1 MELKRKFIKGVMN
14 KDVDERLIPDGQYID
29 AVNVDV
35 INAEGSDAGTI
46 RNVKGN
52 TLVGDVSTATSIEP
66 TNPKTIGA
74 VVDEANNRVYWF
86 VSADNLDGIYEYDE
100 GTGNIDRVLEST
112 TGQLSFDTDYY
123 ITGLNIIDGF
133 LYWTDNLNA
142 PRRVNIS
149 FAKSFNVNDDRIDE
163 YIDVIVAAPLRAP
176 SIEMKESSV
185 ENNMEDKFLQFSYR
199 YKYRD
204 NQYSALSPY
213 SAVAFIPGDYEFDYA
228 SGNNE
233 AMLNSFSDV
242 EVTVETGNRFVEEIQ
257 VVVRDT
263 KSLNTYIV
271 ETFDKSVLNISNY
284 STHSFIFKNNKI
296 YSALPSDQVT
306 RLFDNV
312 PIKAKA
318 QEIIDRRLIYGNYT
332 QFYDIVDCEGEDIN
346 IDYEVDYVS
355 EATTSGTPI
364 QTFRSDRDY
373 EIGIIY
379 GDDYGRFT
387 TVLTNSEKSGKDTV
401 YIPATQSDKGN
412 SLIVNINHKAPC
424 FATNYRLVIKE
435 SKKSY
440 YNIFPILYY
449 ADGVYRYFL
458 INESDKNK
466 FAVGD
471 YVIFKADSD
480 GPTYSNKKYKIL
492 EFEAKPKNFLDNN
505 EISGLYFKI
514 QDEDADFSS
523 SSLVVSESQGIGSND
538 ITNLNTCN
546 KGSKNAIEQG
556 SESGRYAEDPIFYGV
571 GANDLGISNNH
582 QYNLIDD
589 TRFIIEIDGTDT
601 FRYKLSGVEPISSVN
616 GNTGWI
622 QSGIQITGADQDLS
636 LNDIGGTSIPQV
648 ITIRFGGVNGHT
660 VGDRWVINCR
670 GEQGGLGIFGRQNPL
685 HSSGNPYQ
693 GGSNNNVYG
702 GTAISNLNDNAEL
715 QINAGAVISIKIVE
729 SYGATGAEQVFP
741 PSSKNYANI
750 EEWFFGDQIYN
761 QFEHFDAS
769 GNDRGAY
776 GVFFRRAKDFTITS
790 GGGNGAAVNDVSQGG
805 SVANALTYP
814 VRMFI
819 TGYGTFDN
827 TFLGCDQ
834 NIITV
839 DWKVTQLDSSLLA
852 ETEPLEIDDQIY
864 HEITRTFP
872 IENRQHKVRWEYED
886 YLDVSTAYPTLVSTL
901 SALPT
906 PINIGGK
913 TVIGQATP
921 GAATTADNIPHLYHV
936 GDILYV
942 VSSSTTYG
950 PQAPPLATGYEVLY
964 VIDDYNVVIDID
976 FTSLPGGGPGP
987 VTSGTVSLFSPIE
1000 PTIEDD
1006 QNSPTQA
1013 AIIKINHPQN
1023 ENGTYNAYAFGNGLE
1038 SDRIRDD
1045 FNETELQYSPR
1056 ASTVIDNY
1064 EQETKEASVCYSGIY
1079 KGDTSI
1085 NRLNEF
1091 NLSKANFK
1099 NLDREFGSV
1108 QKLFARDTDLLVLQE
1123 NKTSKVL
1130 YGKNLLS
1137 DSAGG
1142 GQISSVP
1149 EVLGTQ
1155 MAYAGDYGISFNP
1168 ESFAEWGN
1176 SIWWCDERRGAVLQM
1191 TAGQIVD
1198 VAKYGM
1204 KDFFRDAFKENPKTQ
1219 KLGVYDP
1226 YRNQYVLASNES
1238 TSLPCSLRLSINGQ
1252 KYPATSNGLI
1262 DINDERPDFYVY
1274 SNTSWTC
1281 SISYTAGSNW
1291 VAGFPAS
1298 GFGDQ
1303 AIFLGVANNNAPSVR
1318 KATLTFTYC
1327 GGLTATFVVT
1337 QARGRRITVT
1347 PIVAHNGNI
1356 IKF

>member
-86 VSADNLDGIYEYDE
+86 VSADDLDGIYEYDE

-123 ITGLNIIDGF
+123 ITGVNIIDGF
-133 LYWTDNLNA
+133 LYWTDNLNP

-228 SGNNE
+228 AGNNE

-271 ETFDKSVLNISNY
+271 ETFDKGVLNISNY
-284 STHSFIFKNNKI
+284 STHSFTFRNNKT

-355 EATTSGTPI
+355 EATTLNTPI

-387 TVLTNSEKSGKDTV
+387 TVLTNSENSGKDTI
-401 YIPATQSDKGN
+401 YIPPTESDKGN
-412 SLIVNINHKAPC
+412 SLVVKINHEAPC

-449 ADGVYRYFL
+449 VHGVYRYFL

-466 FAVGD
+466 FEVGD
-471 YVIFKADSD
+471 YIIFKSD
-480 GPTYSNKKYKIL
+480 GSQLVQNGKKYKIL
-492 EFEAKPKNFLDNN
+492 EFEAKPKDFLGGSQV
-505 EISGLYFKI
+505 SGLYMKVKV
-514 QDEDADFSS
+514 DG
-523 SSLVVSESQGIGSND
+523 SEFDPNNLTVYQSTGVGAACSKTPNGIE
-538 ITNLNTCN
+538 IKKTR
-546 KGSKNAIEQG
+546 NAIEVYG
-556 SESGRYAEDPIFYGV
+556 SVSSYADIENPIFYGSGNSSLQV
-571 GANDLGISNNH
+571 VTGSQGITG
-582 QYNLIDD
+582 IDF
-589 TRFIIEIDGTDT
+589 RVIIEIESATTFKYKVFNGGNLIASNNPVWYTSNQISTSPTDIPLFLPT
-601 FRYKLSGVEPISSVN
+601 FGALVAFQVQFGSSSGYTIGDSWRINVR
-616 GNTGWI
+616 GNA
-622 QSGIQITGADQDLS
+622 S
-636 LNDIGGTSIPQV
+636 
-648 ITIRFGGVNGHT
+648 
-660 VGDRWVINCR
+660 
-670 GEQGGLGIFGRQNPL
+670 QGGPNTNLFNRVNISNLVSTSYSR
-685 HSSGNPYQ
+685 
-693 GGSNNNVYG
+693 GGF
-702 GTAISNLNDNAEL
+702 AISNLNGNNEL
-715 QINAGAVISIKIVE
+715 AINSGAIVEISIEETNPNNNPYYPGPTTII
-729 SYGATGAEQVFP
+729 FP
-741 PSSKNYANI
+741 ASGRNYANI
-750 EEWFFGDQIYN
+750 EEWFIEEGHYAHSSPYMRNVI
-761 QFEHFDAS
+761 
-769 GNDRGAY
+769 
-776 GVFFRRAKDFTITS
+776 FRRGS
-790 GGGNGAAVNDVSQGG
+790 GYFMGAANAPCESAEVNSTIQSSDP
-805 SVANALTYP
+805 AKP

-819 TGYGTFDN
+819 FG
-827 TFLGCDQ
+827 LGESETANLICTKQQ
-834 NIITV
+834 NIITATF
-839 DWKVTQLDSSLLA
+839 KVSQLDTPVFA

-864 HEITRTFP
+864 YEITRTFP

-886 YLDVSTAYPTLVSTL
+886 YLDVSTAYPAAVTQATSEG
-901 SALPT
+901 
-906 PINIGGK
+906 INIGGK

-921 GAATTADNIPHLYHV
+921 GATTTADNIPHLYHV

-942 VSSSTTYG
+942 VSSSTSYG
-950 PQAPPLATGYEVLY
+950 PQAPSFATGYEVLY

-987 VTSGTVSLFSPIE
+987 VTSGTVSLFSPSE
-1000 PTIEDD
+1000 PTIEVD
-1006 QNSPTQA
+1006 QNSPTQE

-1238 TSLPCSLRLSINGQ
+1238 TSLPCDLRLSIEGK
-1252 KYPATSNGLI
+1252 KYPAKSDFIIGVNNNT
-1262 DINDERPDFYVY
+1262 PDFYVY

-1291 VAGFPAS
+1291 VTGFPAS

-1303 AIFLGVANNNAPSVR
+1303 AIFLGVANNNTSSLR

-1327 GGLTATFVVT
+1327 GGLTATFIVT
-1337 QARGRRITVT
+1337 QSAGRRIVLT